1 MAREQLFILHCPKCM
16 NRNNTEMEELK
27 TINGIKSEQMKDVEL
42 IYKENRELKNQLE
55 SMTKEM
61 NQFTYI
67 VSHDLQAPLRT
78 ITGFMELLVKR
89 YSEKL
94 DETAKQYIDYAVK
107 GTSKVKSLVFDLLEY
122 SRLNTSIKEI
132 AETDLN
138 EVVKEVGEKY
148 ASVIQA
154 LDAVIHIDDLP
165 KVNASKKQ
173 MLQIFGHL
181 LDNAIKFRSE
191 FIPEIRISVK
201 KDNEFWVFGIKDNGI
216 GIDPSFWE
224 KIFIVFRRLSTD
236 EVKYP
241 GTGIGLAL
249 CKRIAEL
256 HGGTIWVESEPGKG
270 STFYFT
276 LPVISESIK

>member
-1 MAREQLFILHCPKCM
+1 
-16 NRNNTEMEELK
+16 MEEVT
-27 TINGIKSEQMKDVEL
+27 TINGIKPFQMKDFEQL
-42 IYKENRELKNQLE
+42 SQENKELKNQLE
-55 SMTKEM
+55 DLTREM

-89 YSEKL
+89 YGDKL
-94 DETAKQYIDYAVK
+94 DEAAKQYIDYAVK
-107 GTSKVKSLVFDLLEY
+107 GTAKMKNLVFDLLEY

-132 AETDLN
+132 SETDLN
-138 EVVKEVGEKY
+138 EVVKEVREKY
-148 ASVIQA
+148 ASVIESSG
-154 LDAVIHIDDLP
+154 AVIHVDDLP
-165 KVNASKKQ
+165 IVNASRKQ

-191 FIPEIRISVK
+191 LVPDIKISVK
-201 KDNEFWVFGIKDNGI
+201 RGNAHWVFSVKDNGM
-216 GIDPSFWE
+216 GIDPSFCE

-256 HGGTIWVESEPGKG
+256 HGGTVWVESAMGKG

-276 LPVISESIK
+276 LPVISESKK